1 VEMATRFLI
10 LLGLCLAL
18 IALFA
23 QPTHA
28 EVSQDSDSSS
38 LNVEDPY
45 GGGGGGGSKPKTPK
59 PKTTKPKTTKP
70 KTTKPKTTKPKAS
83 HTPKTK
89 KPTKPVVKKPTPV
102 HDGPTPV
109 TSSRCNGVCQDN
121 SLDCSGTYM
130 SGLCPGAS
138 NIQCCPASTDYDGD
152 GSDDSSS
159 GGALSLD
166 QAGIN
171 LIKGFEGWSSCYYK
185 DVAGYGTIGYGHLVK
200 SGDPY
205 KSGTCISEQD
215 GENLLAS
222 DAQSFV
228 DCVNGLGASLNQNQF
243 DALVSFSYNLGCGA
257 LSSIKTLLQQGNY
270 GAVCGKME
278 QYTHAGGKVV
288 QGLVNRRKSECNM
301 FNS

>member
-1 VEMATRFLI
+1 
-10 LLGLCLAL
+10 LCLAL

-45 GGGGGGGSKPKTPK
+45 GGGGGGGGSKPKTPK

-83 HTPKTK
+83 HTPKAK
-89 KPTKPVVKKPTPV
+89 KPTKPIVKKPTPV
-102 HDGPTPV
+102 HDATPV

-121 SLDCSGTYM
+121 SLDCSGTYL

-138 NIQCCPASTDYDGD
+138 NIQCCPASTDYDD
-152 GSDDSSS
+152 GSDDSS

>member
-1 VEMATRFLI
+1 VEMATRFLV

-38 LNVEDPY
+38 RNVEDPY
-45 GGGGGGGSKPKTPK
+45 GGGGGGSKMPKPKTPK
-59 PKTTKPKTTKP
+59 PKTPKPKVP
-70 KTTKPKTTKPKAS
+70 KTPKAS

-89 KPTKPVVKKPTPV
+89 KPANKKPTPV
-102 HDGPTPV
+102 HAGPTPV

-121 SLDCSGTYM
+121 SLDCSGTYL

-138 NIQCCPASTDYDGD
+138 NIQCCPTSTDYDGD
-152 GSDDSSS
+152 GSDDSS

-205 KSGTCISEQD
+205 SPGTCISEQD

-228 DCVNGLGASLNQNQF
+228 NCVNAMGATLNQNQF
-243 DALVSFSYNLGCGA
+243 DALVSFSYNLGCGS
-257 LSSIKTLLQQGNY
+257 LSSIKSLLLQGNY

-288 QGLVNRRKSECNM
+288 QGLVTRRKSECNM

>member
-1 VEMATRFLI
+1 
-10 LLGLCLAL
+10 LCLAL

-45 GGGGGGGSKPKTPK
+45 GGGGGGGKTPKPKTPKTPK
-59 PKTTKPKTTKP
+59 PKV
-70 KTTKPKTTKPKAS
+70 PKAPKPA
-83 HTPKTK
+83 HTPKAK
-89 KPTKPVVKKPTPV
+89 KPKPAKPTKPVVKKPTPV
-102 HDGPTPV
+102 HDAPTPV

-121 SLDCSGTYM
+121 SLDCSGTYL

-138 NIQCCPASTDYDGD
+138 NIQCCPASTDYE
-152 GSDDSSS
+152 SDPSS

-205 KSGTCISEQD
+205 GPGTCISEQD

-222 DAQSFV
+222 DAQSFM
-228 DCVNGLGASLNQNQF
+228 DCVNNLGASLNQNQF

-288 QGLVNRRKSECNM
+288 QGLVNRRKAECNM